1 MLQQSLTRQTVNTED
16 LHSYTEISIWTVG
29 LDFSQRCSCSGR
41 RLVLTLN
48 PAFIQ
53 VTSCYQGTST
63 KCKVTQQTRTSRGC
77 FCHVIST
84 CAQAVGWYVA
94 SSLAAC
100 PLVLFK
106 AVGSMTINCF
116 IVLLFRYIPIYIE
129 NQSCR
134 YVFLACYTQFGDKL
148 NAEYI
153 QRGMSQLLEAPT
165 LVYFSCSVCT

>member
-1 MLQQSLTRQTVNTED
+1 
-16 LHSYTEISIWTVG
+16 
-29 LDFSQRCSCSGR
+29 
-41 RLVLTLN
+41 
-48 PAFIQ
+48 
-53 VTSCYQGTST
+53 
-63 KCKVTQQTRTSRGC
+63 
-77 FCHVIST
+77 
-84 CAQAVGWYVA
+84 
-94 SSLAAC
+94 
-100 PLVLFK
+100 VLFK

-165 LVYFSCSVCT
+165 LVYFSCSVCTQEKRSVVSLLLIAVDLLIKQINSALDSTEVSEFTYKPVKKCKC